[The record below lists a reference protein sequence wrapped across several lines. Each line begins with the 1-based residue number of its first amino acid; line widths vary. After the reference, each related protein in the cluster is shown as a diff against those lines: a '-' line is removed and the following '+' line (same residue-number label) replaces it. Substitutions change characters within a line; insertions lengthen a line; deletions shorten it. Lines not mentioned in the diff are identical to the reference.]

1 MKIISIEGNIGSGK
15 STFIEYLRTHHPEIH
30 IVEEPVH
37 EWSAVKDNNGVGIL
51 EKFYND
57 QHTYAFPF
65 QILAYVSRF
74 TTFRK
79 LMELPDI
86 ENKIIVTERCLHS
99 DKHIFAKMLHDSGKI
114 NDINYQVYCK
124 MFTEFSDDY
133 PISKLF
139 YVRTNAELCLKRIRE
154 RDRNGECEISSGYLF
169 ECDKYHENMVQSYD
183 KSPISIV
190 DGNPTRTDTMYEMW
204 FDEMINF

>member
-15 STFIEYLRTHHPEIH
+15 STFISYLRTHHPEIY

-37 EWSAVKDNNGVGIL
+37 EWATVMDNTGVGIL

-79 LMELPDI
+79 LMKLPDI

-133 PISKLF
+133 PIHKLF
-139 YVRTNAELCLKRIRE
+139 YVRTDAELCLTRIRE
-154 RDRNGECEISSGYLF
+154 RDRNGECEISSEYLF
-169 ECDKYHENMVQSYD
+169 ECDKYHEDMVQSYG
-183 KSPISIV
+183 SSISIV
-190 DGNPTRTDTMYEMW
+190 DGNPTRTDAMYETW
-204 FDEMINF
+204 FDEMVKN